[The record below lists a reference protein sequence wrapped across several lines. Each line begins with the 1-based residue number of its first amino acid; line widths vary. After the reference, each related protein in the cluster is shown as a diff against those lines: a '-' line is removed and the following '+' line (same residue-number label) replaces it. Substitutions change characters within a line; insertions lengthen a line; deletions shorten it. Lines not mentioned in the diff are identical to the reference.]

1 MKINGQKLWE
11 PLFYLSFFNKRILIF
26 FYTNI
31 FFKCPNTWT
40 TVFLTSFLILT
51 SLALKCP
58 LSVLINGNYI
68 LQLVE
73 PQIDKYERKALA
85 THNAVA

>member
-1 MKINGQKLWE
+1 M
-11 PLFYLSFFNKRILIF
+11 
-26 FYTNI
+26 
-31 FFKCPNTWT
+31 
-40 TVFLTSFLILT
+40 
-51 SLALKCP
+51 P

-85 THNAVA
+85 THNACSLTGPPH

>member
-11 PLFYLSFFNKRILIF
+11 PLFSLSFFQQTYIDI

-58 LSVLINGNYI
+58 YLYLLMAIIFYS
-68 LQLVE
+68 
-73 PQIDKYERKALA
+73 
-85 THNAVA
+85 